1 MKNIDYIDF
10 KKHKLFLA
18 ETIAFVVIMAIFI
31 FGGIYSILFPVIDDV
46 RRKDYDT
53 NYLTKIYSADKADFN
68 EMAKLIDKCNIENIS
83 HGDFVIKSEK
93 YFYKDTLYYQTDS
106 ELTDNEKSKITD
118 LAYELFDKY
127 DFDVIEFENGKVSF
141 SYIAQ
146 DIDLIY
152 CKNKSPY
159 IESEEY
165 LCKSIAKDW
174 YVVEY

>member
-31 FGGIYSILFPVIDDV
+31 FGGIYSILFPTLDDV
-46 RRKDYDT
+46 RKRDYDT
-53 NYLTKIYSADKADFN
+53 DYLAEIYSADKADFH

-83 HGDFVIKSEK
+83 HGNFVIKSEK

-118 LAYELFDKY
+118 LAYKLFDKY
-127 DFDVIEFENGKVSF
+127 DFDVILSENGEVSF

-159 IESEEY
+159 IDSEEY
-165 LCKSIAKDW
+165 LSKSIAKDW